1 MGLPEI
7 SSQEYAAVSLGIVAT
22 SAEQPTQSEP
32 VSTDEEQRGAAII
45 SDSRL
50 EAPAAVADAIP
61 QAMMSPSVNVMLP
74 LTTVSSD
81 GKLADVD
88 GLSQKLDRLKD
99 AGVDGFMVDV
109 WWGLTEKQPKVYD
122 FSAYQKLVQL
132 AEQRGMKVQF
142 VASFHR
148 CGGNVGDECDIPLPP
163 FVRQNSD
170 IWYTDRAGHQNQ
182 EYISLFADNVSLH
195 DGRTPL
201 DMYGDWMT
209 ALAANFSSKLGSTI
223 SEIQVGMG
231 PCGEL
236 RYPSYVPANGWSFCG
251 IGEFQVYDA
260 HARASLGAAGKSKGW
275 TSPPS
280 DAGSYNSRPGDS
292 GVSFFQNGYK
302 SEYGRF
308 FLDWYLGALKSH
320 GAQVLQR
327 AKAAFQNKVPLAGKV
342 AGIHWWYG
350 SDSHAAEVTAGYYN
364 TNGRDA
370 YAEIAE
376 VFRSSGNAAL
386 DFTCL
391 EMRNQEQSAEC
402 QARPEDLV
410 GQVVNAARTKGVY
423 FNGENALQR
432 YDSAAYDQ
440 LLRRKGDLH
449 AFTYLRLDQKLVTD
463 GFDAFKAFVQRMHQ
477 ASQTLFV

>member
-1 MGLPEI
+1 VARVVE
-7 SSQEYAAVSLGIVAT
+7 ADAVT
-22 SAEQPTQSEP
+22 
-32 VSTDEEQRGAAII
+32 I
-45 SDSRL
+45 SDSRSESPETL
-50 EAPAAVADAIP
+50 ADSIP
-61 QAMMSPSVNVMLP
+61 QASTLPLVNVMLP
-74 LTTVSSD
+74 LTTVSSE
-81 GKLADVD
+81 GKLNDAA
-88 GLSQKLDRLKD
+88 GLTWKLDKLKD

-109 WWGLTEKQPKVYD
+109 WWGVTERQPKVYD
-122 FSAYQKLVQL
+122 FGAYHELVQL

-163 FVRQNSD
+163 FVRQNHGV
-170 IWYTDRAGHQNQ
+170 WYTDKAGNQNQ
-182 EYISLFADNVSLH
+182 EYISLFADNVSLQ

-201 DMYGDWMT
+201 DMYGDWMM

-251 IGEFQVYDA
+251 IGEFQVYDE
-260 HARASLGAAGKSKGW
+260 HARASLSTAGKAKGW
-275 TSPPS
+275 TSAPS
-280 DAGSYNSRPGDS
+280 DAGSYNSRPGDA
-292 GVSFFQNGYK
+292 GVNFFKDGYK

-320 GAQVLQR
+320 GARVLQR
-327 AKAAFQNKVPLAGKV
+327 ANAAFQNKVPLAGKV

-376 VFRSSGNAAL
+376 VFRSNGNAAL

-391 EMRNQEQSAEC
+391 EMRNQEQPAEC

-432 YDSAAYDQ
+432 YDSAAYDK
-440 LLRRKGDLH
+440 LLQRKSDLH

-463 GFDAFKAFVQRMHQ
+463 GFDAFKAFVQKMHQ
-477 ASQTLFV
+477 ATQTLFV